1 MDFVVSGDKNSSV
14 WFGLEIQAVYFS
26 GQGMQADFENLL
38 RNDDRYPPKPTAARR
53 PDWRSSSAKRLMPQL
68 QVKAPTLRRWG
79 TKLAVAVD
87 WPFFEAVGGPSST
100 SSHDLNDG
108 DIIWLIPRMNAD
120 FQLEPYHWE
129 VLSLEESNNKLLF
142 AETVRRGE
150 FERVLRAKLESVE
163 GSREG

>member
-1 MDFVVSGDKNSSV
+1 
-14 WFGLEIQAVYFS
+14 
-26 GQGMQADFENLL
+26 
-38 RNDDRYPPKPTAARR
+38 
-53 PDWRSSSAKRLMPQL
+53 
-68 QVKAPTLRRWG
+68 
-79 TKLAVAVD
+79 
-87 WPFFEAVGGPSST
+87 
-100 SSHDLNDG
+100 
-108 DIIWLIPRMNAD
+108 MNAD